1 MHLLLPA
8 NLYTSDPRNSEEGDG
23 INNNS
28 NNNSNS
34 TVSELAVRRR
44 GSCGWI
50 GCDLLSVQ
58 LGGVSERQQ
67 ATGGG
72 PRPATVLA

>member
-1 MHLLLPA
+1 MHLFLPA
-8 NLYTSDPRNSEEGDG
+8 NLCTSDLRNSEEEDG
-23 INNNS
+23 INN

-50 GCDLLSVQ
+50 GCDLLSAQ
-58 LGGVSERQQ
+58 LGAAERQQ